1 MLNSICLSGRL
12 TADVEVH
19 ESKESTL
26 ANFYLAFDQGKE
38 DTGFVKCVAFNETA
52 NAIKDLIHK
61 GDKIAVTGRIYDS
74 TFTRK
79 DGTKGH
85 EFKIFVNSIE
95 FIDVIF
101 PEAESPKEEIK
112 EEPKEE
118 KPVAR
123 PTRTRR

>member
-1 MLNSICLSGRL
+1 MLNSISLSGRL

-74 TFTRK
+74 AFQRK

-85 EFKIFVNSIE
+85 EFKILINSIE
-95 FIDVIF
+95 FIDVVF
-101 PEAESPKEEIK
+101 PEAEDSKEEV
-112 EEPKEE
+112 KEE